1 MLHRFKILSL
11 VFTLAAVGI
20 FVTSCGSSN
29 ASLRIVQAIP
39 DVSGGQPLD
48 IYIDGN
54 KVASSVGFGG
64 LYPTSGYK
72 STASGSRHLQV
83 YVAGQLTGALFDGN
97 VSLASGTDYTVVL
110 TGSVTSN
117 TVVAPLFTDNNT
129 PPTSTGNFEL
139 RVIHASPTWNAFYP
153 SGMTFYLLAPNT
165 ALTCVSPSVPSLT
178 YKNASSYVSAPAGSY
193 DVVGTPMGLCVGD
206 INQQY
211 SFNAGQI
218 RTLVIVDA
226 PGGGLSALPLELND
240 LN

>member
-1 MLHRFKILSL
+1 MLHRFKILPL
-11 VFTLAAVGI
+11 VLTLAAVSI
-20 FVTSCGSSN
+20 FATSCGSSD
-29 ASLRIVQAIP
+29 AKLRIVQAIP
-39 DVSGGQPLD
+39 NVDSGQPLD

-64 LYPTSGYK
+64 LFPTSGYK

-97 VSLASGTDYTVVL
+97 LTLASGTDYTAVL

-117 TVVAPLFTDNNT
+117 TVVAPLFTDHNT
-129 PPTSTGNFEL
+129 PPTSSGNFEL
-139 RVIHASPTWNAFYP
+139 RIIHASPTWNAFYP
-153 SGMTFYLLAPNT
+153 SGMNFYLLAPNT
-165 ALTCVSPSVPSLT
+165 ALTCVSPSVSNLT
-178 YKNASSYVSAPAGSY
+178 YKNASSYVNAPAGSY
-193 DVVGTPMGLCVGD
+193 QVVGTPAGLCAGD

-211 SFNAGQI
+211 AFNAGQI

-226 PGGGLSALPLELND
+226 PGGGLSGTLLELND